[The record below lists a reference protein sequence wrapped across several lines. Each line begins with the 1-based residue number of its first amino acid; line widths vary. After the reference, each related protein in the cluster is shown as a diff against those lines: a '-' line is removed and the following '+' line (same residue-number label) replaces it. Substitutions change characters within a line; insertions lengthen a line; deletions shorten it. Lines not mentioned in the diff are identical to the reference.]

1 MTKILIAL
9 LAVGS
14 ASFAVTGGVPASAER
29 PHAQPHAILHAGIP
43 TSVGANVS
51 VTTKRGSPVGS
62 QEAGQIADRLGT
74 GTVGFVANVGQSDPV
89 VRFFGAA
96 PHAGFYAS
104 DRGMTIALGTDAA
117 TQTLTL
123 RFLGGANLHP
133 RITTSEPLAGSV
145 NVLRGPQSKTG
156 MARFRVLTYESVWP
170 GIDVRFHAQ
179 GGVLKYEFVVA
190 AGADPGRIDL
200 AWDGAEALALAPD
213 GALRLTTGHGP
224 LTDQAPVSFQ
234 GREQVATRYV
244 LRGGDRFRFKVGH
257 YNHDRALVIDPGL
270 LYWTFLGGTGYTD
283 TGYSIAVDA
292 AGAVYVTGT
301 TASPD
306 FPSYDQPKFA
316 AGYDQTHNGHSDVF
330 VVKLDPRGE
339 TLAYWTFLGGS
350 GEEDAR
356 GIAIDAAGA
365 AYVTGNT
372 SSPDFPSVDRSR
384 AAPGYDQT
392 HNGQRDAFVV
402 KLDPRG
408 EAIAYW
414 TFLGGTNE
422 DSGMSIAV
430 DVAGAAYVA
439 GYTESADF
447 PSAEQPAAAPGYDQ
461 TFNGSIDAFVVKL
474 DPLGESLAYWT
485 VLGGSNIDAA
495 FAIAVDAA
503 GAAYV
508 TGRTE
513 STDFPSANQSRV
525 APGYDQTYNGICD
538 AFVVKLDP
546 LGETLAYWTFL
557 GGTFDDMGWGIG
569 VDAQGSAYVTGYASS
584 PEFPSVDQSTV
595 APGYDQTH
603 SGIGLPPRIG
613 APFTDREAFVVKLG
627 PSGATLEYWTFLGAR
642 GDDFGYGI
650 AVDAAGAAYVTG
662 FTRSPDFPSADQPK
676 VAAGYDQ
683 TYNGNGDTT
692 NGDSTNGDAFVVKL
706 DPLGKTLANWTF
718 LGGCCANNAYGYGI
732 AVDVAGAAAYVTGQT
747 ESPVF
752 PNIGQPTLSPG
763 YDQTYNA
770 AHDAFVVKLDM
781 TRTQPNQTPVV
792 TNPGPQSGF
801 QTVGITLAISA
812 VDADGDPLIWSAAN
826 LPPGVTI
833 NASSGLLS
841 GTPTTI
847 GVFTVVVSAS
857 DTSASAQ
864 ASFTWSIVSPLP
876 GAAVPLSPSA
886 SVATATP
893 AFSWTADPLATY
905 YWLLISDGSAG
916 ADAWYTP
923 AQANCASG
931 AGTCTVAAPHTLL
944 PGLITWRV
952 LTWNPYGYGP
962 WSTSMRTV
970 VDLSDPTA
978 PTPTQSGPEGPIA
991 TRTPTYQW
999 GSVDS
1004 ANWYQLSFTDAAGA
1018 VREFWYAPAEACP
1031 AASCSVTPNILL
1043 PIGPANWKVRA
1054 WRAGG
1059 ASAWSPS
1066 RNFEPADLAPGKA
1079 TLVSPAAAVSSPV
1092 PSFTW
1097 NAVLGTSYYLLRVI
1111 DRDTTTY
1118 DRWYRPSDAACV
1130 LGTGACSA
1138 SPGINIKAG
1147 RATWMVL
1154 TWNGS
1159 GYGPWSDP
1167 REFTVDISD
1176 ASALTPTPVSPTS
1189 SISTANTTYRW
1200 TAVSGVLS
1208 YRLSVRNNG
1217 GAPAYWWFTPADA
1230 GCIAAGECAAMPLV
1244 GLQNG
1249 TAEWQMQ
1256 AWTAN
1261 GHGEWGSPTALTVSI
1276 PPPPA
1281 PTLVS
1286 PRGSTSGSPSFQW
1299 NASAGATF
1307 YYVRAY
1313 DPAGLR
1319 VDRWLTPT
1327 QAGCPSGL
1335 GICTLTASLTLNS
1348 GAGNWQVLA
1357 WNPTGYSPWSAA
1369 VAFAVP

>member
-1 MTKILIAL
+1 MTKR
-9 LAVGS
+9 
-14 ASFAVTGGVPASAER
+14 R
-29 PHAQPHAILHAGIP
+29 P
-43 TSVGANVS
+43 
-51 VTTKRGSPVGS
+51 PVGFK
-62 QEAGQIADRLGT
+62 EAGQIAERFAT
-74 GTVGFVANVGQSDPV
+74 GTVGFVANVGQSDPT

-96 PHAGFYAS
+96 PHTGFYAS

-123 RFLGGANLHP
+123 RFLGGANPHP

-156 MARFRVLTYESVWP
+156 LARFRVLTYESVWP

-190 AGADPGRIDL
+190 ARADAGQIEL
-200 AWDGAEALALAPD
+200 AWDGAESLALAPD
-213 GALRLTTGHGP
+213 GLLRLTTGRGP

-234 GREQVATRYV
+234 GAEQVATRYV
-244 LRGGDRFRFKVGH
+244 LHGGDRFTFKVGN
-257 YNHDRALVIDPGL
+257 YDPDRALVIDPGL
-270 LYWTFLGGTGYTD
+270 LYWTFLGGSGNETGV
-283 TGYSIAVDA
+283 GVAVDA
-292 AGAVYVTGT
+292 AGNIYVTGNT
-301 TASPD
+301 YSPD
-306 FPSYDQPKFA
+306 FPSIGQSTGA
-316 AGYDQTHNGHSDVF
+316 TGYDQTFNYGSSDAF
-330 VVKLDPRGE
+330 VVKVDPRGE
-339 TLAYWTFLGGS
+339 TLVYWTFLGGS
-350 GEEDAR
+350 AHNEVS
-356 GIAIDAAGA
+356 GIAVDAGGA
-365 AYVTGNT
+365 AYLAGTT
-372 SSPDFPSVDRSR
+372 TSPDFPSPDGPT
-384 AAPGYDQT
+384 AASGYDHT
-392 HNGQRDAFVV
+392 FNGPADAFVV
-402 KLDPRG
+402 KLDSLG
-408 EAIAYW
+408 ETIVYW
-414 TFLGGTNE
+414 TFLGGTRE
-422 DSGMSIAV
+422 DDG
-430 DVAGAAYVA
+430 
-439 GYTESADF
+439 
-447 PSAEQPAAAPGYDQ
+447 
-461 TFNGSIDAFVVKL
+461 
-474 DPLGESLAYWT
+474 LG
-485 VLGGSNIDAA
+485 
-495 FAIAVDAA
+495 IAVDAA

-508 TGRTE
+508 TGVT
-513 STDFPSANQSRV
+513 SSPDFPSADQSSA
-525 APGYDQTYNGICD
+525 APGYDQTFNGAYD

-557 GGTFDDMGWGIG
+557 GGTNLEIGQGIA
-569 VDAQGSAYVTGYASS
+569 VDAVGAAYVSGYTSS
-584 PEFPSVDQSTV
+584 ADFPSADQPTV
-595 APGYDQTH
+595 APGYDQSHTYTVRH
-603 SGIGLPPRIG
+603 TFVVKLDPLGQNLAYWTLLGSGCGDNYGRGIAIDAAG
-613 APFTDREAFVVKLG
+613 AAYVTGEIYAGPNCFPVPDRTPVPGYDQTSNGSIDAFVVKLDPLG
-627 PSGATLEYWTFLGAR
+627 KTLVYWTFLGGVWDEIGR
-642 GDDFGYGI
+642 GI

-662 FTRSPDFPSADQPK
+662 HTSSPDFPSADQPK
-676 VAAGYDQ
+676 VVAGYDQ
-683 TYNGNGDTT
+683 TYEPGSPLGIY
-692 NGDSTNGDAFVVKL
+692 GFAGNGDAFVVKL
-706 DPLGKTLANWTF
+706 DPLGETLAYWTF
-718 LGGCCANNAYGYGI
+718 LAGTNGSTYGYGI
-732 AVDVAGAAAYVTGQT
+732 AVDAAGGAAYVTGAT
-747 ESPVF
+747 SSPDF
-752 PNIGQPTLSPG
+752 PNAGEPMLARG
-763 YDQTYNA
+763 YDRTYHGNT
-770 AHDAFVVKLDM
+770 DAFVVKLDM
-781 TRTQPNQTPVV
+781 TRTQPNQPPIV

-801 QTVGITLAISA
+801 QGVALTRVMSA
-812 VDADGDPLIWSAAN
+812 VDGDGDPLIWSAAN

-876 GAAVPLSPSA
+876 GAAVPVSPSA

-893 AFSWTADPLATY
+893 TFSWASVPLATY

-931 AGTCTVAAPHTLL
+931 TGTCTVAAPHALL
-944 PGLITWRV
+944 PGLITWKV

-962 WSTSMRTV
+962 WSTTMRTV
-970 VDLSDPTA
+970 VDFTDPTA

-999 GSVDS
+999 SSVDS

-1031 AASCSVTPNILL
+1031 AAPCGVTPNILL

-1054 WRAGG
+1054 WTAAG

-1066 RNFEPADLAPGKA
+1066 RNFEPADSAPGKA
-1079 TLVSPAAAVSSPV
+1079 TLVSPAAAVNSPV

-1097 NAVLGTSYYLLRVI
+1097 NAVLGTSYYLLRVT
-1111 DRDTTTY
+1111 DRDVATY
-1118 DRWYRPSDAACV
+1118 DRWYRPSDAACSS
-1130 LGTGACSA
+1130 GTGTCTV

-1147 RATWMVL
+1147 RATGMVL
-1154 TWNGS
+1154 TWNAS
-1159 GYGPWSDP
+1159 GYGPWSDL

-1176 ASALTPTPVSPTS
+1176 ASALTPTPVSPAS
-1189 SISTANTTYRW
+1189 AISTANTTYRW

-1208 YRLSVRNNG
+1208 YRLSIRNNG
-1217 GAPAYWWFTPADA
+1217 GAPGYWWFTPAEA

-1261 GHGEWGSPTALTVSI
+1261 GHGDWSAPTALTVSI
-1276 PPPPA
+1276 PAPPA
-1281 PTLVS
+1281 PALVS
-1286 PRGSTSGSPSFQW
+1286 PRGSTSGSPPFQW

-1313 DPAGLR
+1313 DAAGLR
-1319 VDRWLTPT
+1319 VDRWLTPA
-1327 QAGCPSGL
+1327 QAGCSSGL
-1335 GICTLTASLTLNS
+1335 GICTFTASLTLNS